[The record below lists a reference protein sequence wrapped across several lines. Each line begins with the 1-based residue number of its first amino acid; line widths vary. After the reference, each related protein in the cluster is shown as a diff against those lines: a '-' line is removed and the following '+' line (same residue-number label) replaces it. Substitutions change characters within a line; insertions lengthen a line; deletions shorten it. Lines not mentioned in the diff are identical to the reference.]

1 MITSVEID
9 SITSMIQLSVAP
21 VFLLAGVAGILNLFS
36 TRLIR
41 IIDKVD
47 RLDKFEQ
54 EQKSLNNMSNDLK
67 NMIKNRRD
75 FLTMRMNNT
84 NLAIFFGTTTGLL
97 IALVII
103 TIFLS
108 SFFHFEYTIFIA
120 SLFILA
126 MCSLVIS
133 LILFLKELFYTT
145 KFINNKESYIP

>member
-1 MITSVEID
+1 MITSVGID

-54 EQKSLNNMSNDLK
+54 EQKSLNNMSYDLK

>member
-1 MITSVEID
+1 MITSVGID

-54 EQKSLNNMSNDLK
+54 EQKSLNNMSYDLK
-67 NMIKNRRD
+67 NMIKARRD